1 MVVHPPSLDPSV
13 KPIDASPSD
22 RITGQTTPATLPP
35 TPAREGYKIAG
46 LDGAQ
51 GMSEERRQGLPDQ
64 LAQHDQQVR
73 IQDLECEVA
82 RLRNQLAAV
91 HTSAPRTVE
100 TMVERLLGDQL
111 VLAHLPDIVTILDRQ
126 HTILFMNRT
135 VPGRTVSDA
144 VGKSVLHYLPE
155 DQVAP
160 YAERFARAW
169 ETGEVQAL
177 QVRTVSDLYWDSRFV
192 PVKED
197 GQTICVLVTSLE
209 VTERRRA
216 EQALRESE
224 SRLRQV
230 VEASGMGTWI
240 WDSRCGSL
248 KWDEALCG
256 IFGVRPEDAPRDFQG
271 FMARVHPDDREMVGR
286 TVAHHRATW
295 VCDDFEHR
303 VVRPDGEV
311 RHLLSRG
318 TTLRDEQGAPV
329 GFRGCVFDV
338 TTRKRLEA
346 QLHQAQ
352 KMEAVGQLTAGIAHN
367 FNNALSVIIHNA
379 ALCRDRADTE
389 TAEQLAE
396 IEYAGKR
403 AAEMVRQLMIFARS
417 DSHARK
423 SAIDLARSA
432 RRTMEMCRR
441 TMDPRIVLELD
452 AAPDLPPV
460 HANAGQVEQV
470 LLNICLNARD
480 ALEQGKTPSPRIQI
494 LVDSPRPDA
503 ARVRVADNGPGM
515 PEDVRAHLFE
525 PFFTTKEVGR
535 GTGLGLAMAYS
546 IVADHQGRIECKT
559 RPGEGTSF
567 EITLPVAEPADLAA
581 LASEAGP
588 SRGGTETVLLI
599 DDDAPVRRALREI
612 LLRGGY
618 GVLEASDCRAGITT
632 FERERERIDLVVL
645 DRSMPGL
652 SGDSVLARL
661 DELDTGIP
669 IVLLSGHP
677 GAGSDGGRAA
687 AVLTKPTDRP
697 TLLRTVREVLDR
709 A

>member
-1 MVVHPPSLDPSV
+1 
-13 KPIDASPSD
+13 
-22 RITGQTTPATLPP
+22 
-35 TPAREGYKIAG
+35 
-46 LDGAQ
+46 
-51 GMSEERRQGLPDQ
+51 MSEEQPHGLPDQ
-64 LAQHDQQVR
+64 LARQAQVEAQVEAQQVR
-73 IQDLECEVA
+73 IEELKREVA
-82 RLRNQLAAV
+82 TLREQLAG
-91 HTSAPRTVE
+91 TPTPAPRTIDA
-100 TMVERLLGDQL
+100 MVQRLVGDQI
-111 VLAHLPDIVTILDRQ
+111 VLSNLPDVVSILDRQ
-126 HTILFMNRT
+126 SIILYTNRT
-135 VPGRTVSDA
+135 VRGVEVGDML
-144 VGKSVLHYLPE
+144 GKSALSYIPK
-155 DQVAP
+155 DQVPLYSA
-160 YAERFARAW
+160 AFARAW
-169 ETGEVQAL
+169 DTGEIQTL
-177 QVRTVSDLYWDSRFV
+177 ELRTNRDFYWDTRFV

-197 GQTICVLVTSLE
+197 GRPIFLLTTTID
-209 VTERRRA
+209 VTERRHA

-240 WDSRCGSL
+240 WDGKRGTLS
-248 KWDEALCG
+248 WDEALCR
-256 IFGVRPEDAPRDFQG
+256 IFGVRPEDAPTDFPG
-271 FMARVHPDDREMVGR
+271 FMARVHPDDREMVAR

-318 TTLRDEQGAPV
+318 NTLLDDDGQPI
-329 GFRGCVFDV
+329 GFRGCIFDI

-379 ALCRDRADTE
+379 ALCRDRADQE

-432 RRTMEMCRR
+432 RRTLEMCRR

-452 AAPDLPPV
+452 AAVDLPPV
-460 HANAGQVEQV
+460 HANAGQIEQV

-480 ALEQGKTPSPRIQI
+480 ALEQAKTPSPRIQI
-494 LVDSPRPDA
+494 LVDCPRPDA
-503 ARVRVADNGPGM
+503 TRVRVSDNGPGM
-515 PEDVRAHLFE
+515 AEEVRAHLFE

-546 IVADHQGRIECKT
+546 IIADHQGRIDCKT
-559 RPGEGTSF
+559 QPGQGTSF
-567 EITLPVAEPADLAA
+567 EIVLPAAEPAELAA
-581 LASEAGP
+581 LANEAGP
-588 SRGGTETVLLI
+588 ARGGTETILLI

-618 GVLEASDCRAGITT
+618 GVIEAADGPAGLST

-652 SGDSVLARL
+652 SGETVLARL
-661 DELDTGIP
+661 DEMDSGIP

-677 GAGSDGGRAA
+677 GAGGDGRQAA

-709 A
+709 V